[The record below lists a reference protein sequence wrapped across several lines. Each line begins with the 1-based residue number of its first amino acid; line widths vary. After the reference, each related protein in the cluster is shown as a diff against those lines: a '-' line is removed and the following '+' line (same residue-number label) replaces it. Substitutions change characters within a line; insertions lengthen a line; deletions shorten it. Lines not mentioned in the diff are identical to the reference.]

1 MQPTKEDKM
10 QSTLKKMIE
19 ALPALTVDDLVIL
32 SKEIN
37 SEWKDRKAIK
47 TKKLR
52 SDLRPGDSV
61 TFTGRTAPGRG
72 KKGERFLVEGH
83 VTKVKRKRAL
93 VTCLSGKR
101 WDVNLMSLTKIL

>member
-1 MQPTKEDKM
+1 M
-10 QSTLKKMIE
+10 QSTLEKIIE
-19 ALPALTVDDLVIL
+19 ALPALTSDDLFTL
-32 SKEIN
+32 SKEI
-37 SEWKDRKAIK
+37 SSVWKARQAMK
-47 TKKLR
+47 TKKLK
-52 SDLRPGDSV
+52 SNLQPGDSV

-101 WDVNLMSLTKIL
+101 WDVNLMSLTKIV